1 MAVTEILLEKTR
13 RLGDG
18 SNLNLGVSAPNIV
31 HPIVT
36 LIRVAPS
43 GKIFQLHWNPSI
55 VNFFVKAKSLRGFPL
70 MRVFSSEKSIE
81 LDSMMLMVQT
91 PWEPER
97 AAEAREARRSGE

>member
-1 MAVTEILLEKTR
+1 MRYVSISFSYGGVVVAVTEILLEKTR

-43 GKIFQLHWNPSI
+43 GKTFQLVILPYT
-55 VNFFVKAKSLRGFPL
+55 A
-70 MRVFSSEKSIE
+70 
-81 LDSMMLMVQT
+81 
-91 PWEPER
+91 
-97 AAEAREARRSGE
+97 